1 MAKGGI
7 IGGGI
12 LLLIISII
20 GYNIPLGATE
30 ADPNTSLTIPVAAGI
45 CNSAMGQLGQA
56 FSGEAVKTC
65 SEWNNLLYGIY
76 GAGMLGLLLIISG
89 AVIPGK
95 KQDEQSLEERYHKGE
110 FTQGEF
116 ESKKSELKPKEDETS
131 MKILKERYAKGEIT
145 KEEFDKMK
153 KDLE

>member
-1 MAKGGI
+1 MPSTYVWFGVLL
-7 IGGGI
+7 I
-12 LLLIISII
+12 LLGIV
-20 GYNIPLGATE
+20 GYNFPLGNTA
-30 ADPNTSLTIPVAAGI
+30 ADPNTILTIPVAAGI

-76 GAGMLGLLLIISG
+76 GAGVLGVILIIVG
-89 AVIPGK
+89 AVVPSK
-95 KQDEQSLEERYHKGE
+95 SKEEEDSNSL
-110 FTQGEF
+110 
-116 ESKKSELKPKEDETS
+116 D
-131 MKILKERYAKGEIT
+131 ILKDRYAKGEIT